1 MKTITAV
8 ALMTMGLA
16 ASGLAAEYKGFVED
30 TKCSTMPEMKGDAA
44 CAQKCIKG
52 GSPAVLVTPE
62 GKIYK
67 IANQDKIVERLL
79 SITGEDAQSID
90 RKYQGY
96 WTGRLQVRFIVVGLV
111 DKRSS
116 GDHAQCGQSVR
127 MRADDQVCAPHKR
140 IDRFEP
146 LRCA

>member
-30 TKCSTMPEMKGDAA
+30 TKCSTMASMKGDAD

-67 IANQDKIVERLL
+67 IANQDKIVA
-79 SITGEDAQSID
+79 SAGKNVMVTG
-90 RKYQGY
+90 K
-96 WTGRLQVRFIVVGLV
+96 L
-111 DKRSS
+111 K
-116 GDHAQCGQSVR
+116 GDTLTVESV
-127 MRADDQVCAPHKR
+127 Q
-140 IDRFEP
+140 
-146 LRCA
+146 

>member
-8 ALMTMGLA
+8 GLMTMGLA

-30 TKCSTMPEMKGDAA
+30 TKCSTVPAMKDDAD

-67 IANQDKIVERLL
+67 IANQDKIVASAGQHVTVMGKLKGDTL
-79 SITGEDAQSID
+79 T
-90 RKYQGY
+90 
-96 WTGRLQVRFIVVGLV
+96 V
-111 DKRSS
+111 D
-116 GDHAQCGQSVR
+116 SV
-127 MRADDQVCAPHKR
+127 K
-140 IDRFEP
+140 
-146 LRCA
+146 